1 MTKVGEIYKCNI
13 CGMVVEV
20 SNEGGGELVC
30 CNQPMELQKEIIRDT
45 IDFSQFE
52 KIDLRIGKIVEAERV
67 EGSDKLVKLQINLGD
82 EKRQILAG
90 IGKSYSPE
98 ELINKSVA
106 VAINLEPKVMLG
118 LESKGMVL
126 AVKDNNNL
134 SVLVPEKEIVPGSKI
149 S

>member
-1 MTKVGEIYKCNI
+1 MTKAGEVYKCNI
-13 CGMVVEV
+13 CGMVIEV
-20 SNEGGGELVC
+20 ANEGGGELVC
-30 CNQPMELQKEIIRDT
+30 CNQPMELQKEIIGDI
-45 IDFSQFE
+45 IDFNQFE
-52 KIDLRIGKIVEAERV
+52 KIDLRVGKIIEVEKV
-67 EGSDKLVKLQINLGD
+67 EGSDKLVKLQIDLGD

-98 ELINKSVA
+98 ELLNKSVA
-106 VAINLEPKVMLG
+106 VVVNLEPKIMLG